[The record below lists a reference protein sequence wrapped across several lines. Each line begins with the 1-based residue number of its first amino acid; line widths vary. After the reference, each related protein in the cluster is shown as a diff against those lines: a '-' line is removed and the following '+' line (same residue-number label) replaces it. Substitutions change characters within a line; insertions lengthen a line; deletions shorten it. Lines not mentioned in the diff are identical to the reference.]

1 MESPLWIER
10 HAPAIDDL
18 PQPHVRD
25 VLHEAADEPL
35 NVLLYGPSGAGK
47 TAAARA
53 LGRAAHATP
62 DSDVVTVNVADFF
75 DLTKSELTDDPRF
88 EGFLAGHSDLT
99 KRDMMRRVLRETA
112 SYRPV
117 SGSYKTVVLDD
128 AGAMREDFQQA
139 LRRVMEQ
146 YHEATRFVI
155 ATHQPNALIPP
166 IRSRAVP
173 VAVRSPTADEIAD
186 VVQHIL
192 DAEDI
197 FFDAD
202 AIDFL
207 AHYADGNLRRAITL
221 AQTASALGDG
231 LTTES
236 LSEATEAIGDD
247 RYAGA
252 LDAAAAG
259 EFADARSTIDDLLD
273 EVGGDAVL
281 DGLLDAAVG
290 RYSGDELARV
300 YRFAGQVDL
309 GRAAGDSDRV
319 HIGHLLAE
327 RGAAGARSPTSD
339 AGV

>member
-88 EGFLAGHSDLT
+88 EAFLSGHSDLT
-99 KRDMMRRVLRETA
+99 KRDMMRRILRETA

-117 SGSYKTVVLDD
+117 SGDYKTVILDD

-155 ATHQPNALIPP
+155 ATRQPNALIPP

-173 VAVRSPTADEIAD
+173 VAVRSPTPDEIDAAVERILERED
-186 VVQHIL
+186 V
-192 DAEDI
+192 
-197 FFDAD
+197 FYDAD
-202 AIDFL
+202 ALQFL
-207 AHYADGNLRRAITL
+207 ATYADGNLRQAITL
-221 AQTASALGDG
+221 AQTATALGDG
-231 LTTES
+231 LTTDS
-236 LSEATEAIGDD
+236 LSEATDATGDD
-247 RYAGA
+247 RYAEA
-252 LDAAAAG
+252 LEAAAAG
-259 EFADARSTIDDLLD
+259 EFTDARSTLDDLLD
-273 EVGGDAVL
+273 EVGGDAAL
-281 DGLLDAAVG
+281 DGLLDAARD
-290 RYSGDELARV
+290 RYTGDELARV
-300 YRFAGQVDL
+300 YRFAGRVDL
-309 GRAAGDSDRV
+309 DRAAGDSDRV
-319 HIGHLLAE
+319 HLGHLLAE
-327 RGAAGARSPTSD
+327 RGAVEAGSRGA
-339 AGV
+339 